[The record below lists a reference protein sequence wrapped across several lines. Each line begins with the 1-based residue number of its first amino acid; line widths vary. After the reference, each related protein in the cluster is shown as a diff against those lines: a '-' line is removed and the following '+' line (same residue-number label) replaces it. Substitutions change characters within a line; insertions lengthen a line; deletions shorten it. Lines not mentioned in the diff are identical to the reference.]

1 MIVMFTLTQDML
13 ASLRERATTDTRLL
27 RAAFEGDAC
36 AFTFIHASKLRDAS
50 EADLACLPSLAEL
63 RSSRPDWLVSFV
75 LNLEDGCRSACVF
88 QPRPYGSWFSPA

>member
-36 AFTFIHASKLRDAS
+36 AFTFIHASKLRDHARG
-50 EADLACLPSLAEL
+50 AVQQGHAA
-63 RSSRPDWLVSFV
+63 WTK
-75 LNLEDGCRSACVF
+75 G
-88 QPRPYGSWFSPA
+88 